1 MPTAVFLGLRGV
13 AAAVS
18 DSEPT
23 FAESESA
30 ALPLLP
36 TFGEVVEDYSQHLA
50 GKSQH
55 LFSC

>member
-1 MPTAVFLGLRGV
+1 MPTMVVLGARGV

-18 DSEPT
+18 DSDPT

-36 TFGEVVEDYSQHLA
+36 TFGEVVEDY
-50 GKSQH
+50 
-55 LFSC
+55 F